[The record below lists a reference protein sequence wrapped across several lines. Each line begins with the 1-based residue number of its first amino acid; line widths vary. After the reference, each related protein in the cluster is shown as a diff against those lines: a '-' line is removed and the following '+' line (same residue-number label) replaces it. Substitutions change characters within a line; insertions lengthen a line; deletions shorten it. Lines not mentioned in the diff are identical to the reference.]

1 MPDVEMNW
9 RRWCAA
15 WAQTRLGLALKD
27 HPANPEADGYVAMSA
42 MMAALN
48 HPEFATA
55 WRDLLVGAVEDDTE
69 YIEAMEAAVL
79 ALVASLRRP
88 R

>member
-15 WAQTRLGLALKD
+15 WAQTRLSLAIKD
-27 HPANPEADGYVAMSA
+27 QPDEPEADGYVAISA
-42 MMAALN
+42 MMAAIN
-48 HPEFATA
+48 HPEFAEA
-55 WRDLLVGAVEDDTE
+55 WRDLLTDSDPE
-69 YIEAMEAAVL
+69 YAANVQMAVL
-79 ALVASLRRP
+79 ALVASLRQP